1 MDVLK
6 YLITFVM
13 VIMAIMN
20 WFGLSFLS
28 ALFITI
34 SAVGIVA
41 CASVFDEIIENK
53 KNIKV

>member
-28 ALFITI
+28 ALFI
-34 SAVGIVA
+34 
-41 CASVFDEIIENK
+41 CL
-53 KNIKV
+53 